1 MLWDGPPWSK
11 PGYDH
16 CRAPMNPDVASA
28 IPRLVEAG
36 ALPPEGAPRLLRVA
50 RGELVSV
57 HGELRALLYVGVLLV
72 TGGVGLLVKENL
84 DRIGPLAIAVLLGLA
99 AAAALV
105 WVARTALPFSWREI
119 PWREVPSPNLAFDYI
134 LLLGVLLA
142 AADLAYVEVKFTPLG
157 AHWAWHLLIVAAF
170 TGLAAFRFDS
180 RVVFSLALSTFAAW
194 RGVSAARFG
203 VGLWLRSEDAVRW
216 NAIACGLFFV
226 VLGYLLKRTGR
237 KAHFEPLAV
246 TLGWLLI
253 LGGLASGMWEASW
266 AAWSAAL
273 LLVSAGLAAGAY
285 RARRFPL
292 FAFGVLAAYV
302 ALSRLALEGVR
313 LESLGCF
320 WFFVTPLLVI
330 AGLILAQRRMKE
342 PL

>member
-1 MLWDGPPWSK
+1 
-11 PGYDH
+11 
-16 CRAPMNPDVASA
+16 MNPDVASA

-72 TGGVGLLVKENL
+72 TGGVGLLVERNL

-105 WVARTALPFSWREI
+105 WVARVAPSFS
-119 PWREVPSPNLAFDYI
+119 WREVPSPNLAFDYI

-142 AADLAYVEVKFTPLG
+142 AADLAYVEVKLTPLG

-170 TGLAAFRFDS
+170 TALAAFRFDS

-203 VGLWLRSEDAVRW
+203 VGLWLRAEEAVRW

-226 VLGYLLKRTGR
+226 VLGFLLKRTGR

-253 LGGLASGMWEASW
+253 LGGLASGMWESSW

-273 LLVSAGLAAGAY
+273 LLAGAGLAAGAY
-285 RARRFPL
+285 RVRRFPL

-313 LESLGCF
+313 LEALGCF
-320 WFFVTPLLVI
+320 WFFLTPLLVI